1 MAQEA
6 KQMFGKY
13 QILERIAT
21 GGMAEI
27 LKARTESIGG
37 FQKTFAIKRV
47 LAHLSANKEYVAMLV
62 DEAKI
67 AGLLSHANI
76 VQILDLGQIDNVWF
90 IAMEYVAG
98 SDLGR
103 ILARA
108 KEKGLLFP
116 VPHAVFI
123 AMELLKGLEYAHKRQ
138 VMKDGRPV
146 PLNIVHRDIS
156 PPNILLSF
164 QGEVKLTDFGIASA
178 NHLIHGQAFVT
189 AASQYGKQKTSCHNL
204 AISLHRQMNEV
215 T

>member
-13 QILERIAT
+13 QILER
-21 GGMAEI
+21 
-27 LKARTESIGG
+27 IGG

-98 SDLGR
+98 ADLGQ
-103 ILARA
+103 ILRRA

-123 AMELLKGLEYAHKRQ
+123 AMELLKGSYIETF
-138 VMKDGRPV
+138 
-146 PLNIVHRDIS
+146 HRRI
-156 PPNILLSF
+156 F
-164 QGEVKLTDFGIASA
+164 CCRFKV
-178 NHLIHGQAFVT
+178 
-189 AASQYGKQKTSCHNL
+189 
-204 AISLHRQMNEV
+204 R
-215 T
+215 